1 MGSVTIQMVVDT
13 SLYNFTI
20 NIADVFLLGN
30 QKVKIVA
37 QSILDRSFEHI
48 IIKMLLRKSLGNIL

>member
-30 QKVKIVA
+30 QKVKLVA